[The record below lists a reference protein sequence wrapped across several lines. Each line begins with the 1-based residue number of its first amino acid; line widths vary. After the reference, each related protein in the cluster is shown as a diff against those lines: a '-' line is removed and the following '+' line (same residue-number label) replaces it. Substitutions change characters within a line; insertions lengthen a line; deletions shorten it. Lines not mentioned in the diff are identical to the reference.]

1 MAGSRGI
8 VAVMALGMALQ
19 GSPAW
24 ALMFLQGDAGMK
36 TATVADG
43 DSSGLSGYELEGNL
57 HFDPIPLLP
66 VAFGWSMGWSRLTG
80 EDEVREVVGYELAM
94 EIVGWYTFAV
104 QGKNL
109 SPYVKVGQAV
119 FGAYRVKGEDGSAKY
134 APSGLRLSAGLRW
147 DVLFRLGLL
156 FELEKAS
163 GSLSGAE
170 RSFDADSLSLLFGWQ
185 TGI

>member
-1 MAGSRGI
+1 MGGSRGTLV
-8 VAVMALGMALQ
+8 VAALGVALQ
-19 GSPAW
+19 ASPAW

-36 TATVADG
+36 TATIADG
-43 DSSGLSGYELEGNL
+43 ASSKLSGYELEGSL
-57 HFDPIPLLP
+57 HVDPIPLLP
-66 VAFGWSMGWSRLTG
+66 VAFGWSIGWSRLTG
-80 EDEVREVVGYELAM
+80 GDEVREVVGYELAM

-104 QGKNL
+104 QGYNL

-119 FGAYRVKGEDGSAKY
+119 FGAYRVKAEDGRAKY
-134 APSGLRLSAGLRW
+134 APSGLRLTAGLRW

-163 GSLSGAE
+163 GRLSGDE